1 MAGVITNTIHHL
13 SLKTFRLTSAGPTA
27 LILALTLF
35 AVLLTATG
43 VSAKSLPDQQS
54 QETPA
59 SSSTAETEDYRLV
72 INIPS
77 RTLWVYKGDKI
88 IRYFPV
94 GVGKPGFMTPVG
106 QYSVISKVIDPGW
119 ENPYLPKGKVR
130 LAPGDDNP
138 LGTRWIGFYRK
149 GAGEYGMHGTDNPDS
164 VGKFSSHGC
173 VRLKVKDA
181 EALFEMVDLGTP
193 VVVQYEPVLIRRH
206 DTCIQLIVFADRFKR
221 GTPTAQQIKNRILKQ
236 YPQAHVTLT
245 QIQAALVQPNEKPIE
260 VGSIILPESH
270 ILQAEES
277 EHTDG
282 SGF

>member
-1 MAGVITNTIHHL
+1 
-13 SLKTFRLTSAGPTA
+13 
-27 LILALTLF
+27 
-35 AVLLTATG
+35 
-43 VSAKSLPDQQS
+43 
-54 QETPA
+54 
-59 SSSTAETEDYRLV
+59 
-72 INIPS
+72 
-77 RTLWVYKGDKI
+77 
-88 IRYFPV
+88 
-94 GVGKPGFMTPVG
+94 MTPVG

-149 GAGEYGMHGTDNPDS
+149 GAGEYGMHGTDNPNS

-173 VRLKVKDA
+173 VRMKVKDA
-181 EALFEMVDLGTP
+181 EALFDMVDLGTP

-221 GTPTAQQIKNRILKQ
+221 GTPTAQQIKTRILKQ

-245 QIQAALVQPNEKPIE
+245 QIQAALAQPNEKPIE
-260 VGSIILPESH
+260 VGSIALPESH